1 MAYYRSVAKLL
12 KISYY
17 EGGQTTAE
25 ALAAEGTRLMTS
37 KVGRHPHLFRVYV
50 VLSNFV
56 NRKTEMM
63 CHLAI
68 YAHRTE

>member
-1 MAYYRSVAKLL
+1 MAYYRLVVKLL

-17 EGGQTTAE
+17 EGDQTTAE

-50 VLSNFV
+50 VLSD
-56 NRKTEMM
+56 
-63 CHLAI
+63 L
-68 YAHRTE
+68 